1 MWKETLKRVKKTLI
15 LYIPSYEWTK
25 DYLRRLSGF
34 IHIFYFVGWGVFFF
48 PTLVR
53 SPKIWLT
60 SKTQFPAL
68 GGFKIKNRCLDFF
81 CRILYVME
89 FMVQIHVIIQYP
101 AKRAKCKGRTV
112 SVPIPKVP
120 TCNWIE
126 FCPALRDL
134 LSLVH
139 GYCMLILRSTAHF
152 VDMRNMEWL

>member
-1 MWKETLKRVKKTLI
+1 
-15 LYIPSYEWTK
+15 
-25 DYLRRLSGF
+25 
-34 IHIFYFVGWGVFFF
+34 
-48 PTLVR
+48 
-53 SPKIWLT
+53 
-60 SKTQFPAL
+60 
-68 GGFKIKNRCLDFF
+68 
-81 CRILYVME
+81 ME